1 MNRLLPLL
9 LLLAEC
15 AAARPVLAAL
25 DRATLVGLGASVLR
39 IEAPTVQGGFS
50 LGSGVVVGDDTV
62 VTNCHVTRDA
72 TEVRIVQG
80 ALRWVAA
87 TQASDVSR
95 DLCLLRVPGLKAP
108 AVPWGRADGLAA
120 GQAVTAIGYTGGTG
134 IQSSSGEVVRLHRHD
149 GAPVI
154 QSDNWFS
161 SGASG
166 GGLFDDQ
173 GRLVGILTFRLRGG
187 LSHYFA
193 APSEWVQKMM
203 DATSTDR
210 FRPVRP
216 MEPGLLAYWE
226 LPQKQQPRFMQA
238 ASLLRD
244 RRWAELMAMAT
255 DWSRAEPD
263 DDEPW
268 SLLGQALEHLGRLP
282 EAQHA
287 YDCSKRPVSRNCTH
301 P

>member
-1 MNRLLPLL
+1 MNRPLTLL
-9 LLLAEC
+9 LLLAGC
-15 AAARPVLAAL
+15 AAARPALAAL

-50 LGSGVVVGDDTV
+50 LGSGVVVGDDIV

-87 TQASDVSR
+87 AQASDVSR

-108 AVPWGRADGLAA
+108 AAPWGRADGLAA
-120 GQAVTAIGYTGGTG
+120 GQAVTAIGYTGGTS
-134 IQSSSGEVVRLHRHD
+134 IQSSSGEVVKLHRHE

-166 GGLFDDQ
+166 GGLFDEH
-173 GRLVGILTFRLRGG
+173 GKLVGILTFRLRGG

-203 DATSTDR
+203 SATATER
-210 FRPVRP
+210 FRPVMP
-216 MEPGLLAYWE
+216 MKPGLLAYWE
-226 LPQKQQPRFMQA
+226 LPQAQQPRFMQA

-244 RRWAELMAMAT
+244 RRWGDLIQVAS

-263 DDEPW
+263 DGEPW
-268 SLLGQALEHLGRLP
+268 SLLGVALEHLGRLP

-287 YDCSKRPVSRNCTH
+287 YDCSKSPVSRSCID